1 MESKTRT
8 TEEVFIP
15 TVDDHHSATII
26 HNASNHTMIVF
37 QERAPTGTYSNIQVL
52 QPGEA
57 VIMTRQQSAA
67 SSSGAS
73 GAGIAGGIAGGI
85 GNVANRV
92 LTLGAPP
99 LTKFH
104 AIVGDESCL
113 SSLVDESTQ
122 NLLKNAAIPAAFI
135 VGCLVTA
142 IAAGTL
148 AGPSIA
154 LAPLVSGVV
163 INGVVVDTAAV
174 AAGTVLATRA
184 KAVTEMLNKDK
195 PTEYAAKTKGM
206 KPFKRGNKG
215 RYLVVSGGLSD
226 GAVTISEIGSK
237 EKFEKKY
244 RVSVWKRPLENCR
257 CSKTG
262 GGGSGKRNKI
272 WRIGSNNKS
281 NNIVVS
287 AVAEEG

>member
-1 MESKTRT
+1 MESKTT
-8 TEEVFIP
+8 TEEVSIP

-67 SSSGAS
+67 SSS

-206 KPFKRGNKG
+206 KPFKGGNKG

-244 RVSVWKRPLENCR
+244 TVSVWKRPLENCR
-257 CSKTG
+257 SSN
-262 GGGSGKRNKI
+262 GGGSGRKKI
-272 WRIGSNNKS
+272 WGIGSNNKKT
-281 NNIVVS
+281 NKIVES
-287 AVAEEG
+287 AVVEEG

>member
-1 MESKTRT
+1 MESKTT
-8 TEEVFIP
+8 TEEVSIP
-15 TVDDHHSATII
+15 TPDDHDDSSATII
-26 HNASNHTMIVF
+26 HNASQHTMIVF

-57 VIMTRQQSAA
+57 VIMTRQLSAA
-67 SSSGAS
+67 STGAL
-73 GAGIAGGIAGGI
+73 GGGIAGGI
-85 GNVANRV
+85 GNVASRV
-92 LTLGAPP
+92 LSIGAPP
-99 LTKFH
+99 PSKFH

-113 SSLVDESTQ
+113 SSLADESTK

-142 IAAGTL
+142 ISAGTL

-163 INGVVVDTAAV
+163 INGLVVDTAAV

-184 KAVTEMLNKDK
+184 RAVTELLNKDK

-206 KPFKRGNKG
+206 RQLKRGKG

-237 EKFEKKY
+237 ENFEKKY

-257 CSKTG
+257 CSATG

>member
-1 MESKTRT
+1 MESKTT
-8 TEEVFIP
+8 MEELSIP

-37 QERAPTGTYSNIQVL
+37 QERAPTGIYSNIQVL

-57 VIMTRQQSAA
+57 VIMTRQQSTA

-244 RVSVWKRPLENCR
+244 TVSVWKRPLENCR
-257 CSKTG
+257 SSN
-262 GGGSGKRNKI
+262 GGGSGRKKI
-272 WRIGSNNKS
+272 WRIGNNNK
-281 NNIVVS
+281 NEPNKIVES
-287 AVAEEG
+287 AVVEEG